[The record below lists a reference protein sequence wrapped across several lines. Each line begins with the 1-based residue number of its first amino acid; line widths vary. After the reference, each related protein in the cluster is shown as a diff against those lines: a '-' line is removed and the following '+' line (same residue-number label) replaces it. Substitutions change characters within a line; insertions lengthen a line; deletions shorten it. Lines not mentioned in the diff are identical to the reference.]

1 VPDNPRHH
9 DEVAGADDLTRI
21 GGIGSKIA
29 DRLYAAG
36 ILTYADLASRSA
48 DEISKLLSDV
58 SGLSA
63 GRLDSWRDEARELAA
78 AAPQAAPEAPAAEAP
93 AAEAPAAEA
102 PAAEIPAAEVPT
114 GAPGD
119 GQRYE
124 SFLVRVLLN
133 EDGSVRRTTA
143 QHIRTGA
150 ERHWPGLERQALPE
164 FIETAIASA
173 TPSSTAPAEPP
184 SDRAQ
189 QAETIHVVPA
199 EPVTV
204 DGTPIEPVA
213 VRGAPAPPGPA
224 RQTSPAALYVE
235 PAMLRAEEPFT
246 MTMTIDLAEPAS
258 HADRLAYSAVIV
270 ARPMAGGPKLT
281 VAESDGLLATTSPTI
296 TTYGAGLPPGA
307 YRLDGAVSLR
317 EPGRNQ
323 PVHLAALA
331 EGLLVQVFPG

>member
-1 VPDNPRHH
+1 MLTPAADPIRTGWYEEVAVPDNPRHY
-9 DEVAGADDLTRI
+9 DDVAGADDLTRI

-36 ILTYADLASRSA
+36 ILTYADLASRPA

-58 SGLSA
+58 TGLPA
-63 GRLDSWRDEARELAA
+63 GRLDSWRDQARELAA
-78 AAPQAAPEAPAAEAP
+78 AAAQAAPAS
-93 AAEAPAAEA
+93 
-102 PAAEIPAAEVPT
+102 PAAEVPA
-114 GAPGD
+114 GAASD
-119 GQRYE
+119 GQHYE

-173 TPSSTAPAEPP
+173 TPSAEPP
-184 SDRAQ
+184 SDRVRH
-189 QAETIHVVPA
+189 AEAVDAPT

-204 DGTPIEPVA
+204 EATPSEPVA
-213 VRGAPAPPGPA
+213 VDDASARTGSARMAP
-224 RQTSPAALYVE
+224 TAALSVE
-235 PAMLRAEEPFT
+235 PAMLRAAEPFT
-246 MTMTIDLAEPAS
+246 MTIAIDFAEAAS
-258 HADRLAYSAVIV
+258 HGDRLAYSAIIV
-270 ARPMAGGPKLT
+270 ARPMAGGPKRT
-281 VAESDGLLATTSPTI
+281 VAASDGLLATTSSAITI
-296 TTYGAGLPPGA
+296 DGAGLPPGA

-317 EPGRNQ
+317 EPGRDH

-331 EGLLVQVFPG
+331 EGLLVQVLPG

>member
-9 DEVAGADDLTRI
+9 DDAAGADDLTQI

-48 DEISKLLSDV
+48 DEIIKLLPDV

-63 GRLDSWRDEARELAA
+63 GRLDSWRDQARELAA
-78 AAPQAAPEAPAAEAP
+78 AAAQAAPESPAAKTP
-93 AAEAPAAEA
+93 A
-102 PAAEIPAAEVPT
+102 
-114 GAPGD
+114 GGPGD
-119 GQRYE
+119 GQHYE

-150 ERHWPGLERQALPE
+150 ECHWPGLEHQALPE

-173 TPSSTAPAEPP
+173 TPSPAAPVESP

-189 QAETIHVVPA
+189 RAAPTQDAPTEPMAAEPMAAEPMAARQGPA
-199 EPVTV
+199 ES
-204 DGTPIEPVA
+204 
-213 VRGAPAPPGPA
+213 GPA
-224 RQTSPAALYVE
+224 RLMSFAVLSLE
-235 PAMLRAEEPFT
+235 PAILRAAEPFT
-246 MTMTIDLAEPAS
+246 MTMAIDLTEPAS

-270 ARPMAGGPKLT
+270 ARPMAGGSKRT
-281 VAESDGLLATTSPTI
+281 IAEADGLLVPTSPAITI
-296 TTYGAGLPPGA
+296 GAAGLPPGA

-317 EPGRNQ
+317 EPGQ
-323 PVHLAALA
+323 EHPAHLAALA

>member
-9 DEVAGADDLTRI
+9 DDVAGADDLTQI

-48 DEISKLLSDV
+48 DEIIKLLSDV

-63 GRLDSWRDEARELAA
+63 GRLDSWRGQARELAA
-78 AAPQAAPEAPAAEAP
+78 AAAQAAPES
-93 AAEAPAAEA
+93 
-102 PAAEIPAAEVPT
+102 PAAEVPAAEVPA

-119 GQRYE
+119 GQHYE

-164 FIETAIASA
+164 FIEAAIAST
-173 TPSSTAPAEPP
+173 TPPSTAPAEPP

-189 QAETIHVVPA
+189 QAEAIHSTPA
-199 EPVTV
+199 EPAT
-204 DGTPIEPVA
+204 DRGVA
-213 VRGAPAPPGPA
+213 ARPGPA
-224 RQTSPAALYVE
+224 RLVPAAALSLE
-235 PAMLRAEEPFT
+235 PAMLRAAEPFT
-246 MTMTIDLAEPAS
+246 MTVTIELPEPAS
-258 HADRLAYSAVIV
+258 HGDRLAYSAVIV
-270 ARPMAGGPKLT
+270 ARPMGGGPKRT
-281 VAESDGLLATTSPTI
+281 VGESDGLLATASPSITI
-296 TTYGAGLPPGA
+296 YGAGLPPGA

-317 EPGRNQ
+317 EPGRDH

-331 EGLLVQVFPG
+331 EGLLVQVLPG